1 MAIVKWSPLADLG
14 FRDLDKFFEED
25 MIPFIPAM
33 PRMFEPA
40 MDIYQTKDNVVVET
54 PLAGVDPKDVKI
66 TIDDD
71 ILTVE
76 GEMKKKT
83 EVKEKD
89 YYRREVRRGSFR
101 RLVAMPVPVKK
112 DKANAE
118 SENGILRITI
128 PKAEVKKPKQI
139 AVKVKKK

>member
-33 PRMFEPA
+33 PRVFEPA
-40 MDIYQTKDNVVVET
+40 MDIYQTKNSVVVET
-54 PLAGVDPKDVKI
+54 PLAGVDPKDVKV
-66 TIDDD
+66 TIEDD

-76 GEMKKKT
+76 RETKKKT

-89 YYRREVRRGSFR
+89 YYRREVRRGFFKRS
-101 RLVAMPVPVKK
+101 VVMPVPVKG
-112 DKANAE
+112 DKASAE
-118 SENGILRITI
+118 SESGILKITI
-128 PKAEVKKPKQI
+128 PKAEVKKAKQI
-139 AVKVKKK
+139 AVKVKGK

>member
-1 MAIVKWSPLADLG
+1 MAVVKWSPLADLG
-14 FRDLDKFFEED
+14 FRDLDRFFEED
-25 MIPFIPAM
+25 MVPFIPAM

-40 MDIYQTKDNVVVET
+40 LDIYQTKNSVVVET
-54 PLAGVDPKDVKI
+54 PLAGVDPKDVKV
-66 TIDDD
+66 TIEDD

-76 GEMKKKT
+76 GEVKKKT

-89 YYRREVRRGSFR
+89 YYRREVKRGFFR
-101 RLVAMPVPVKK
+101 RSVAMPVAVKK

-118 SENGILRITI
+118 SEDGILKITI

-139 AVKVKKK
+139 AVKIKKK

>member
-33 PRMFEPA
+33 SRMFEPA

-89 YYRREVRRGSFR
+89 YYRRELRRGSFR

-112 DKANAE
+112 DKASAE